1 MKNKKILITIR
12 FVALNRRCE
21 CMVSDAMSLDE
32 ITRRMFHRQVFFLAC
47 CVEDGSFVSMAK
59 SLREEG
65 VGNGSFLL
73 LY

>member
-1 MKNKKILITIR
+1 
-12 FVALNRRCE
+12 
-21 CMVSDAMSLDE
+21 MVSDAMSLDE